1 MLENYFNYKK
11 HKTDFKTEVI
21 AGTTTFLTMAYI
33 MFLNPFILSGEFA
46 GPEKGFFD
54 FGAVYTATILAT
66 ALACFIMAFYGKT
79 WPIGLAPGMGIN
91 AFVAFGVCAGMG
103 YTPQEALGAVLVAG
117 VLFLIIS
124 LTPIRAWLINSI
136 PKSLKLGIGAGIGL
150 FLAIIG
156 LQIMEVVVDDPVT
169 LVKLGDLSN
178 PLVLLGCATFIAIV
192 VLEKMNVK
200 GNIIIGILVFSII
213 AWTAGLAN
221 FNGIASSPPPMTYLF
236 EFDLSAALTAG
247 MSTVIFTL
255 LFIDFFDT
263 AGTLT
268 SVANVAGKVDK
279 QGKVQ
284 DINKAMLSDSVGTVA
299 GAMMGT
305 TTVTSY
311 VESGAGVK
319 AGGKT
324 GMTSLVIG
332 LLFLACIFFAP
343 LATSL
348 PKQIDGA
355 ALLFVSVLFVRN
367 ITDIE
372 WDDIGESAPAILAM
386 IAMPLTYSISNGI
399 ASSPPPMTYLF
410 EFDLS
415 AAMTAGMST
424 VIFTLLFIDFF
435 DTAGTLTSVA
445 NVAGKV
451 GKDGKVQDINKAM
464 LSDSVGTVAGA
475 MMGTTTVTSYV
486 ESGAGV
492 KAGGKTGMTS
502 LVIGL
507 LFLACIFF
515 APLATSLPKQ
525 IDGAALLFVS
535 VLFIRNITD
544 IEWDDIAESAPAIL
558 AMIAMPLTYSI
569 SNGIA
574 LAFVS
579 YALIKLFT
587 GKFSSTSPAIWV
599 IAILSVISFVV
610 A

>member
-1 MLENYFNYKK
+1 MDKYFEYKK
-11 HKTDFKTEVI
+11 HKTNFKTEVI
-21 AGTTTFLTMAYI
+21 AGVTTFLTMAYI

-46 GPEKGFFD
+46 GTEKGFFD
-54 FGAVYTATILAT
+54 FGAVFTATIVAT

-91 AFVAFGVCAGMG
+91 AFVAFGVVAGMG
-103 YTPQEALGAVLVAG
+103 YTPQAALGACLVAG
-117 VLFLIIS
+117 VLFLVIS
-124 LTPIRAWLINSI
+124 LTPLRAWIINSI
-136 PKSLKLGIGAGIGL
+136 PKSLKLGIGGGIGL

-156 LQIMEVVVDDPVT
+156 LEIMGVVGDHPVT
-169 LVKLGDLSN
+169 LVTLGDIKN
-178 PLVLLGCATFIAIV
+178 PLVLLGCLAFVVMI
-192 VLEKMNVK
+192 VLEKMK
-200 GNIIIGILVFSII
+200 IRGNIIIGILVFSVI
-213 AWTAGLAN
+213 AWVTGLAK
-221 FNGIASSPPPMTYLF
+221 FNGIVSAPPSMTYLF
-236 EFDLSAALTAG
+236 DFDLKAALSAG

-255 LFIDFFDT
+255 
-263 AGTLT
+263 
-268 SVANVAGKVDK
+268 V
-279 QGKVQ
+279 
-284 DINKAMLSDSVGTVA
+284 
-299 GAMMGT
+299 
-305 TTVTSY
+305 
-311 VESGAGVK
+311 
-319 AGGKT
+319 
-324 GMTSLVIG
+324 
-332 LLFLACIFFAP
+332 
-343 LATSL
+343 
-348 PKQIDGA
+348 
-355 ALLFVSVLFVRN
+355 
-367 ITDIE
+367 
-372 WDDIGESAPAILAM
+372 
-386 IAMPLTYSISNGI
+386 
-399 ASSPPPMTYLF
+399 
-410 EFDLS
+410 
-415 AAMTAGMST
+415 
-424 VIFTLLFIDFF
+424 FIDFF

-451 GKDGKVQDINKAM
+451 GKDGKVKDINKAM

-544 IEWDDIAESAPAIL
+544 IEWNDISESAPAIL

-579 YALIKLFT
+579 YALIKIFT

-599 IAILSVISFVV
+599 IAILSVVSFAVS
-610 A
+610 

>member
-1 MLENYFNYKK
+1 MLENYFKYKK
-11 HKTDFKTEVI
+11 HKTDFKTEVV

-136 PKSLKLGIGAGIGL
+136 PRSLKLGIGAGIGL

-156 LQIMEVVVDDPVT
+156 LQIMEVVVDNPVT
-169 LVKLGDLSN
+169 LVQLGDLSD
-178 PLVLLGCATFIAIV
+178 PIVLLGCATFIAIIV
-192 VLEKMNVK
+192 MEKMNIK
-200 GNIIIGILVFSII
+200 GNIIIGILAFSILSWLPI
-213 AWTAGLAN
+213 WGWTGVPEGQGLAN
-221 FNGIASSPPPMTYLF
+221 FNGIASAPPSMTYLF
-236 EFDLSAALTAG
+236 A
-247 MSTVIFTL
+247 
-255 LFIDFFDT
+255 
-263 AGTLT
+263 
-268 SVANVAGKVDK
+268 
-279 QGKVQ
+279 
-284 DINKAMLSDSVGTVA
+284 
-299 GAMMGT
+299 
-305 TTVTSY
+305 
-311 VESGAGVK
+311 
-319 AGGKT
+319 
-324 GMTSLVIG
+324 
-332 LLFLACIFFAP
+332 
-343 LATSL
+343 
-348 PKQIDGA
+348 
-355 ALLFVSVLFVRN
+355 
-367 ITDIE
+367 
-372 WDDIGESAPAILAM
+372 
-386 IAMPLTYSISNGI
+386 
-399 ASSPPPMTYLF
+399 
-410 EFDLS
+410 FDLS

-451 GKDGKVQDINKAM
+451 DKDGKVQDINKAM

-507 LFLACIFF
+507 LFLA
-515 APLATSLPKQ
+515 
-525 IDGAALLFVS
+525 
-535 VLFIRNITD
+535 
-544 IEWDDIAESAPAIL
+544 
-558 AMIAMPLTYSI
+558 
-569 SNGIA
+569 
-574 LAFVS
+574 
-579 YALIKLFT
+579 
-587 GKFSSTSPAIWV
+587 
-599 IAILSVISFVV
+599 
-610 A
+610 